1 MKTNSKKRIVR
12 TWALMVLGLIVA
24 LEPAVGLSQEAQEIQ
39 QSQGPWA
46 AYEVILNRNMF
57 SRQRGARQRQ
67 REEGPRREAVV
78 PNPESYFRLK
88 GVVQEDGTFI
98 AFLEDTRSNS
108 VLKLRQG
115 DAVARGIIKALTLD
129 VIEYQFEDRV
139 TAVRLGYD
147 LEGGQGAVT
156 MNELMEWSQTPST
169 PSTPS
174 TAPQSTPSEA
184 PTGDA
189 ADMLKQLMQRRQQ
202 ELGK

>member
-1 MKTNSKKRIVR
+1 MKTNSNDRIVR
-12 TWALMVLGLIVA
+12 ALPLMVLGLIVA
-24 LEPAVGLSQEAQEIQ
+24 LGPAVGLSQEARDSQP
-39 QSQGPWA
+39 SQGPWA

-57 SRQRGARQRQ
+57 SRQRGDRQAQ
-67 REEGPRREAVV
+67 RADGPRREAVM

-88 GVVQEDGTFI
+88 GIVQEDGTFI
-98 AFLEDTRSNS
+98 AFLEDTRSSS

-115 DAVARGIIKALTLD
+115 DAVARGTIRALTLD
-129 VIEYQFEDRV
+129 LIEYQFEDQV

-169 PSTPS
+169 PA
-174 TAPQSTPSEA
+174 TAPQGTPSKA

-202 ELGK
+202 ELGQ

>member
-1 MKTNSKKRIVR
+1 MKTNSKKMIVR
-12 TWALMVLGLIVA
+12 TWPLIVLGLIVA
-24 LEPAVGLSQEAQEIQ
+24 LGPAVALSQEARDSQP
-39 QSQGPWA
+39 SQGPWA

-57 SRQRGARQRQ
+57 SRQRGDRPAQRAD
-67 REEGPRREAVV
+67 GPRREVV
-78 PNPESYFRLK
+78 MPNPESYFRLK
-88 GVVQEDGTFI
+88 GLVQEDGTFI

-108 VLKLRQG
+108 VLKFRQG

-129 VIEYQFEDRV
+129 SIEYQLEDQV

-156 MNELMEWSQTPST
+156 MNELMQWSQTSST
-169 PSTPS
+169 P
-174 TAPQSTPSEA
+174 APQGTPSET

-189 ADMLKQLMQRRQQ
+189 ADILKQLMQRRQQ